1 MANFFLGLP
10 RTLVTLPAKIS
21 KGLSRLQVDVGS
33 TGFFDGREFR
43 YFREFSIPTGQSIW
57 IKVVV
62 KDDGIILKTQELSLV
77 EGYVKFRAWR
87 DVTLSGVTFVA
98 PSTPAGA
105 ADDPSALVSGF
116 FQQNNL
122 PSAPPYTFKTE
133 ITQGGNH
140 KTATGGTC
148 SEAEPIRAPNATAQ
162 QILVGFDTDDERG
175 VAPGTYY
182 LEVASIGNAA
192 AVGRY
197 KLKAE
202 ERTGEG

>member
-1 MANFFLGLP
+1 MDMFLGLP
-10 RTLVTLPAKIS
+10 RKLVTLRDRLVE
-21 KGLSRLQVDVGS
+21 GLSRLQVDVGS
-33 TGFFDGREFR
+33 TGFFANREFR

-57 IKVVV
+57 IKVIV
-62 KDDGIILKTQELSLV
+62 KDDGIILRTQDISLV
-77 EGYVKFRAWR
+77 QGYVKFRAWR
-87 DVTLSGVTFVA
+87 DVTLEGVTFVA

-116 FQQNNL
+116 FGQNNL
-122 PSAPPYTFKTE
+122 PSAPPYSFVTE

-140 KTATGGTC
+140 TSATGGTC

-182 LEVASIGNAA
+182 LEIASIGNGD